1 MLAIKIFPRP
11 PPLLCLLFPLPHIEA
26 EQTGGQLIA
35 APRLVVSR
43 VNYVGIWRSLVET
56 KSKCKSFIFAAF
68 HVVHWQLNGCP
79 LHTPFAEAPRSTPLL
94 TLLTW
99 RHQDIHFILTIAALC
114 CCRRCRCRGLWQDL
128 IHLVGGTT
136 GDGASSCGQQQQTNQ
151 NPNRYQIVGFVA
163 FANHRETLRVWLQL

>member
-1 MLAIKIFPRP
+1 MLAIKIFP
-11 PPLLCLLFPLPHIEA
+11 PPLRCSLFPLPHIEA

-79 LHTPFAEAPRSTPLL
+79 PPL
-94 TLLTW
+94 
-99 RHQDIHFILTIAALC
+99 C
-114 CCRRCRCRGLWQDL
+114 
-128 IHLVGGTT
+128 
-136 GDGASSCGQQQQTNQ
+136 
-151 NPNRYQIVGFVA
+151 
-163 FANHRETLRVWLQL
+163 

>member
-11 PPLLCLLFPLPHIEA
+11 SPLLCLLLPLPHIEA

-79 LHTPFAEAPRSTPLL
+79 LPPPPSAEAPQSTPLL

-136 GDGASSCGQQQQTNQ
+136 GDGASSCG
-151 NPNRYQIVGFVA
+151 
-163 FANHRETLRVWLQL
+163 